1 MSISPPKP
9 PWLRKKIPAAGLNA
23 EILATIKE
31 GAMHTVCAEAK
42 CPNQMEC
49 FSKGNATFL
58 LLGPNC
64 TRRCRFCA
72 VEKNPVKPPDPA
84 EPLRTARA
92 VARMGVAFCVLTMV
106 TRDDLPDGGAE
117 HIARTI
123 RAIRRECPGV
133 GVEMLISDLAGNRAA
148 LKTVLKAGVEVLNH
162 NIETVPRLY
171 PAVRPQADYRRSI
184 DLLAASKE
192 LAPQILTKSGIML
205 GLGETRDEV
214 LQAMDDLIGA
224 GCGLLT
230 LGQYLA
236 PSDRH
241 HPVVRYVTPEEF
253 DAYRVA
259 AKKRGF
265 SGVASAPLVRSSY
278 RAGLLYQNALKSV
291 SNRTHLQ
298 KNAQASK

>member
-148 LKTVLKAGVEVLNH
+148 LKTVLKAGLEVLNH

-278 RAGLLYQNALKSV
+278 RAGLLYQNVLKTI
-291 SNRTHLQ
+291 SNRIR
-298 KNAQASK
+298 

>member
-1 MSISPPKP
+1 MSTSTPKP
-9 PWLRKKIPAAGLNA
+9 PWLRKKIPAAGLNS
-23 EILATIKE
+23 EIMATIKE

-64 TRRCRFCA
+64 TRSCRFCA
-72 VEKNPVKPPDPA
+72 VGKNPVQPPDPA
-84 EPLRTARA
+84 EPLRTAQA
-92 VARMGVAFCVLTMV
+92 VARMGVGFCVLTMV

-123 RAIRRECPGV
+123 RAIRRQCPGV

-171 PAVRPQADYRRSI
+171 PAVRPQADYGRSI

-214 LQAMDDLIGA
+214 LQVMDDLIGA
-224 GCGLLT
+224 GCELLT

-236 PSDRH
+236 PSERH

-253 DAYRVA
+253 DDYQVA

-265 SGVASAPLVRSSY
+265 SGVASSPFVRSSY
-278 RAGLLYQNALKSV
+278 RAGWLYQNALKSI
-291 SNRTHLQ
+291 SNRTGSRYG
-298 KNAQASK
+298 KTIK

>member
-1 MSISPPKP
+1 MSISTPKP

-278 RAGLLYQNALKSV
+278 RAGWLYQNALKTI
-291 SNRTHLQ
+291 SNRIR
-298 KNAQASK
+298 

>member
-192 LAPQILTKSGIML
+192 LAPQILTKSGMML

>member
-1 MSISPPKP
+1 MAISTPKP
-9 PWLRKKIPAAGLNA
+9 PWLRKKIPTAGHHS

-31 GAMHTVCAEAK
+31 GAMHTVCVEAK

-64 TRRCRFCA
+64 TRRGRFCA
-72 VEKNPVKPPDPA
+72 LDKNPVQPPDPA

-92 VARMGVAFCVLTMV
+92 VARMGVKFCVLTMV

-123 RAIRRECPGV
+123 RAIHRECPGV
-133 GVEMLISDLAGNRAA
+133 GVEILISDLAGNRTA
-148 LKTVLKAGVEVLNH
+148 LKKVLQAGVEVLNH

-171 PAVRPQADYRRSI
+171 EAVRPQADYGRSI
-184 DLLAASKE
+184 DLLAASKK
-192 LAPQILTKSGIML
+192 LAPQVLTKSGIML

-214 LQAMDDLIGA
+214 LQAMDDLIEA
-224 GCGLLT
+224 GCQLLT

-236 PSDRH
+236 PSERH
-241 HPVVRYVTPEEF
+241 HPVIRYVTPEEF
-253 DAYRVA
+253 EEYKIA
-259 AKKRGF
+259 AENRGF
-265 SGVASAPLVRSSY
+265 AGVASSPFVRSSY
-278 RAGLLYQNALKSV
+278 RAGWLYQNALKSI
-291 SNRTHLQ
+291 SERTRLP
-298 KNAQASK
+298 KAKPTS

>member
-1 MSISPPKP
+1 MSNSTPKP
-9 PWLRKKIPAAGLNA
+9 PWLRKKIPAGGYHS

-31 GAMHTVCAEAK
+31 GAIYTVCAEAK

-64 TRRCRFCA
+64 TRHCRFCA
-72 VEKNPVKPPDPA
+72 VDKNPVQPPDPA

-92 VARMGVAFCVLTMV
+92 VARMGVGFCVLTMV

-123 RAIRRECPGV
+123 RAIHRECPGV
-133 GVEMLISDLAGNRAA
+133 GVEMLISDLNGNRTA

-171 PAVRPQADYRRSI
+171 PAVRPQADYGRST
-184 DLLAASKE
+184 DLLSAGKE
-192 LAPQILTKSGIML
+192 FAPQILTKSGIML

-214 LQAMDDLIGA
+214 LQVMDDLIEA
-224 GCGLLT
+224 GCKLLT

-236 PSDRH
+236 PSKRH
-241 HPVVRYVTPEEF
+241 HPVIRYVTPEEF
-253 DAYRVA
+253 DDYRIEA
-259 AKKRGF
+259 EKRGF
-265 SGVASAPLVRSSY
+265 TGVASSPFVRSSY
-278 RAGLLYQNALKSV
+278 RAGWLYQKALKSI
-291 SNRTHLQ
+291 SEPAGFR
-298 KNAQASK
+298 K

>member
-1 MSISPPKP
+1 MPTSIPKP
-9 PWLRKKIPAAGLNA
+9 AWLRKKIPAAGLNA

-72 VEKNPVKPPDPA
+72 VEKNPVQPPDPA

-92 VARMGVAFCVLTMV
+92 VARMGVGFCVLTMV

-192 LAPQILTKSGIML
+192 LAPQILTKSGMML

-214 LQAMDDLIGA
+214 LQAMDDLICA

-253 DAYRVA
+253 DAYQVA

-265 SGVASAPLVRSSY
+265 LGVASAPLVRSSY
-278 RAGLLYQNALKSV
+278 RAGWLYQNALKSV
-291 SNRTHLQ
+291 
-298 KNAQASK
+298 

>member
-72 VEKNPVKPPDPA
+72 VEKNPVQPPDPA

-92 VARMGVAFCVLTMV
+92 VARMGVEFCVLTMV

>member
-1 MSISPPKP
+1 MSISTPKP

-224 GCGLLT
+224 GCELLT

>member
-148 LKTVLKAGVEVLNH
+148 LKTVLKAGLEVLNH

-171 PAVRPQADYRRSI
+171 PAVRPQADYRSSI

>member
-72 VEKNPVKPPDPA
+72 VEKNPVQPPDPA
-84 EPLRTARA
+84 EPFRTARA

>member
-1 MSISPPKP
+1 MSISTPKP
-9 PWLRKKIPAAGLNA
+9 SWLRKKIPAAGLNA

-72 VEKNPVKPPDPA
+72 VEKNPVQPPDPA
-84 EPLRTARA
+84 EPFRTARA

>member
-1 MSISPPKP
+1 MSISTPKP

>member
-92 VARMGVAFCVLTMV
+92 VARMGVGFCVLTMV

-253 DAYRVA
+253 DAYQVA

>member
-72 VEKNPVKPPDPA
+72 VEKNPVQPPDPA

>member
-278 RAGLLYQNALKSV
+278 RAGWLYQNALKSV

>member
-1 MSISPPKP
+1 MSTSTPKP

-72 VEKNPVKPPDPA
+72 VGKNPVQPPDPA

-92 VARMGVAFCVLTMV
+92 VARMGVGFCVLTMV

-117 HIARTI
+117 QIARTI

-171 PAVRPQADYRRSI
+171 PTVRPQADYRRSI

-192 LAPQILTKSGIML
+192 LAPQILTKSGMML
-205 GLGETRDEV
+205 GLGETKDEV

-224 GCGLLT
+224 GCELLT

-253 DAYRVA
+253 DDYQVA

-265 SGVASAPLVRSSY
+265 LGVASAPLVRSSY
-278 RAGLLYQNALKSV
+278 RAGWLYQNALKSV
-291 SNRTHLQ
+291 
-298 KNAQASK
+298 

>member
-148 LKTVLKAGVEVLNH
+148 LKTVLKAGLEVLNH

-253 DAYRVA
+253 EQWRQLAIEI
-259 AKKRGF
+259 GF
-265 SGVASAPLVRSSY
+265 SEVASGPFVRSSY
-278 RAGLLYQNALKSV
+278 HAKELYQAVDQLILKRNAEV
-291 SNRTHLQ
+291 
-298 KNAQASK
+298 